1 METFLDF
8 LTENYIYFL
17 IAAGILTLALIGLL
31 VSSKKKGKEESAE
44 VQNVEPVTPVVVS
57 ENNTFSEPVVEQPA
71 PMPSVAPVVE
81 PQPNPAE
88 TINFNTAEPV
98 VEPVVPMPTVEP
110 IISVPTVEPIQETP
124 ATIDNTVQNYD
135 EPIMQIDQTTNNNF
149 QVDQNNNNNI

>member
-44 VQNVEPVTPVVVS
+44 VQNVEPVTPVVVP

-110 IISVPTVEPIQETP
+110 IQETP